1 MNCTRHTI
9 LFLLSFAAHTL
20 FAQSGKNSKVY
31 VAIDSSKYAPTLLPI
46 KDSAVAVAKNDTA
59 KTKLKHDPTKA
70 TLRSLILPGWG
81 QAYNKR
87 YWEIPIVYGA
97 LGVTGAIYLY
107 NNKWYKRTRDA
118 YDIRVNRNTTA
129 DTALIHP
136 RLIPLSANSL
146 QVYRNSFRRDRDYS
160 ALWFIIFWGLNV
172 LDATVFAHLKEFD
185 VSEDLSLKV
194 NPVIN
199 WNGSKGVGL
208 ALGFK
213 SEKQHKR
220 GYLMP

>member
-1 MNCTRHTI
+1 MKTAWYIT
-9 LFLLSFAAHTL
+9 LFFVSIFGNNL
-20 FAQSGKNSKVY
+20 FAQSVKDSSY
-31 VAIDSSKYAPTLLPI
+31 SFSIDSAHNDPNHIIANNKTSAIFK
-46 KDSAVAVAKNDTA
+46 KDSAKATPV
-59 KTKLKHDPTKA
+59 HDPKKA

-87 YWEIPIVYGA
+87 YWEIPLVYGA
-97 LGVTGAIYLY
+97 LGITGAIYLY

-118 YDIRVNRNTTA
+118 YDIRVNRNNTA
-129 DTALIHP
+129 DTALIYP
-136 RLIPLSANSL
+136 RLVPLSANSL

-172 LDATVFAHLKEFD
+172 LDATVFGHLKAFD
-185 VSEDLSLKV
+185 VSEDLSLRV

-199 WNGSKGVGL
+199 LNGSKGLGL

-213 SEKQHKR
+213 SGQQRIQHYR
-220 GYLMP
+220 IP

>member
-1 MNCTRHTI
+1 MNCTRHII
-9 LFLLSFAAHTL
+9 LFLLSFAAYTL
-20 FAQSGKNSKVY
+20 FAQSGKDSLVS
-31 VAIDSSKYAPTLLPI
+31 VAMDSSKYAPILLAK
-46 KDSAVAVAKNDTA
+46 KDSVVAVSKNDTI
-59 KTKLKHDPTKA
+59 KIRLKHDPQKA

-118 YDIRVNRNTTA
+118 YDIRVNRNNTA

-136 RLIPLSANSL
+136 RLEPLSANSL

-199 WNGSKGVGL
+199 RNGSKGVGL
-208 ALGFK
+208 VLGFK
-213 SEKQHKR
+213 SEKQHRR

>member
-9 LFLLSFAAHTL
+9 LFLLSFAAYTL
-20 FAQSGKNSKVY
+20 FAQSGKDSLVR
-31 VAIDSSKYAPTLLPI
+31 VAIDSLKNAPVLLPK
-46 KDSAVAVAKNDTA
+46 KDSVVAVTKSDTVKA
-59 KTKLKHDPTKA
+59 RLKHDPQKA

-136 RLIPLSANSL
+136 RLIPLSSNSL

-199 WNGSKGVGL
+199 WNGSKGLGL

>member
-1 MNCTRHTI
+1 MKAAWYIT
-9 LFLLSFAAHTL
+9 LFFVSFFGNKSFAQTVSDSSYP
-20 FAQSGKNSKVY
+20 FS
-31 VAIDSSKYAPTLLPI
+31 IDSVHNDPNNIIANKKTAAFLK
-46 KDSAVAVAKNDTA
+46 KDSTRAT
-59 KTKLKHDPTKA
+59 LGHDPKKA

-97 LGVTGAIYLY
+97 LGITGAIYLY

-118 YDIRVNRNTTA
+118 YDIRVNRNNTA
-129 DTALIHP
+129 DTALIFP
-136 RLIPLSANSL
+136 RLVPLSTNSL

-172 LDATVFAHLKEFD
+172 LDATVFGHLKAFD
-185 VSEDLSLKV
+185 VSEDLSLRV

-199 WNGSKGVGL
+199 LNGSKGLGL

-213 SEKQHKR
+213 SGQQRFQHYR
-220 GYLMP
+220 IP

>member
-1 MNCTRHTI
+1 MNCTRHII
-9 LFLLSFAAHTL
+9 LFLLSFAAYTL
-20 FAQSGKNSKVY
+20 FAQSGKDSLVS
-31 VAIDSSKYAPTLLPI
+31 VAMDSSKYAPILLAK
-46 KDSAVAVAKNDTA
+46 KDSVVAVSKNDTI
-59 KTKLKHDPTKA
+59 KIRLKHDPQKA

-118 YDIRVNRNTTA
+118 YDIRVNRNNTA

-136 RLIPLSANSL
+136 RLEPLSANSL

-208 ALGFK
+208 VLGFK
-213 SEKQHKR
+213 SVKQHTPGFR
-220 GYLMP
+220 LP

>member
-1 MNCTRHTI
+1 MNCTRHII
-9 LFLLSFAAHTL
+9 LFLLSFAAYTL
-20 FAQSGKNSKVY
+20 FAQSGKDSLVS
-31 VAIDSSKYAPTLLPI
+31 VAMDSSKYAPILLAK
-46 KDSAVAVAKNDTA
+46 KDSVVAVSKNDTI
-59 KTKLKHDPTKA
+59 KIRLKHDPQKA

-118 YDIRVNRNTTA
+118 YDIRVNRNNTA

-136 RLIPLSANSL
+136 RLIPLSASSL

-213 SEKQHKR
+213 SVQLQKR